1 VERLDLPG
9 AILAGQYPGVH
20 GHGLGSRLGLPGHRD
35 TALADHDRRA
45 VGGKRTLCTSWTL
58 PGRRFGYVDLPRQ
71 AEESRGGRKTQ
82 ARAQEQHLS
91 WIRDSSSAASGSSLP
106 QHQHH
111 ATEEAMRKIIES
123 TLVSADGV
131 VGSPPLW
138 AMDYRDE
145 EVTRDAL
152 ERLSGSDAMLMGRGT
167 YELFAAT
174 WPGQTDDFAQRMNAI
189 RKYVF
194 SSTLTSADWSNSTI
208 VRGDILAEAARIKE
222 QDGKD
227 LALFGHGRL
236 AQTLLENGLI
246 DELRLSIHP
255 VLAGAGLP
263 QFSNG
268 RKTPLT
274 LVSAKTFTTGV
285 VVLSYQR
292 AGA

>member
-1 VERLDLPG
+1 
-9 AILAGQYPGVH
+9 
-20 GHGLGSRLGLPGHRD
+20 
-35 TALADHDRRA
+35 
-45 VGGKRTLCTSWTL
+45 
-58 PGRRFGYVDLPRQ
+58 
-71 AEESRGGRKTQ
+71 
-82 ARAQEQHLS
+82 
-91 WIRDSSSAASGSSLP
+91 
-106 QHQHH
+106 
-111 ATEEAMRKIIES
+111 MRKIIES

-167 YELFAAT
+167 YELFAAI
-174 WPGQTDDFAQRMNAI
+174 WPGQTDEFAQRMNAI

-194 SSTLTSADWSNSTI
+194 SSTLTRADWSNSTV
-208 VRGDILAEAARIKE
+208 VRGDVLAEAARIKE
-222 QDGKD
+222 QDGGD

>member
-1 VERLDLPG
+1 
-9 AILAGQYPGVH
+9 
-20 GHGLGSRLGLPGHRD
+20 
-35 TALADHDRRA
+35 
-45 VGGKRTLCTSWTL
+45 
-58 PGRRFGYVDLPRQ
+58 
-71 AEESRGGRKTQ
+71 
-82 ARAQEQHLS
+82 
-91 WIRDSSSAASGSSLP
+91 
-106 QHQHH
+106 
-111 ATEEAMRKIIES
+111 MRKIIES

-174 WPGQTDDFAQRMNAI
+174 WPGQTGDFAQRMNTI

-194 SSTLTSADWSNSTI
+194 SSTLASADWSNSTI
-208 VRGDILAEAARIKE
+208 IRGDALAEVTRLKE
-222 QDGKD
+222 QDGRD

-236 AQTLLENGLI
+236 AQTLLEKGLI

-268 RKTPLT
+268 GKTRLI
-274 LVSAKTFTTGV
+274 LVSTKTFTTGV
-285 VVLSYQR
+285 VVLSYQTV
-292 AGA
+292 GA

>member
-1 VERLDLPG
+1 
-9 AILAGQYPGVH
+9 
-20 GHGLGSRLGLPGHRD
+20 
-35 TALADHDRRA
+35 
-45 VGGKRTLCTSWTL
+45 
-58 PGRRFGYVDLPRQ
+58 
-71 AEESRGGRKTQ
+71 
-82 ARAQEQHLS
+82 
-91 WIRDSSSAASGSSLP
+91 
-106 QHQHH
+106 
-111 ATEEAMRKIIES
+111 MRKIIES

-131 VGSPPLW
+131 IGSPPLW

-152 ERLSGSDAMLMGRGT
+152 ERLSGSDAMLIGRGT

-174 WPGQTDDFAQRMNAI
+174 WPGQTDEFAQRMNGI

-194 SSTLTSADWSNSTI
+194 SSTLAGADWSNSTI
-208 VRGDILAEAARIKE
+208 VRGDVLAEVTKIKE
-222 QDGKD
+222 QDGRD

-246 DELRLSIHP
+246 DELRLSVHP

-268 RKTPLT
+268 RKTPLK

-285 VVLSYQR
+285 VVLSYQM

>member
-1 VERLDLPG
+1 
-9 AILAGQYPGVH
+9 
-20 GHGLGSRLGLPGHRD
+20 
-35 TALADHDRRA
+35 
-45 VGGKRTLCTSWTL
+45 
-58 PGRRFGYVDLPRQ
+58 
-71 AEESRGGRKTQ
+71 
-82 ARAQEQHLS
+82 
-91 WIRDSSSAASGSSLP
+91 
-106 QHQHH
+106 
-111 ATEEAMRKIIES
+111 MRKIIES

-167 YELFAAT
+167 YELFAAI
-174 WPGQTDDFAQRMNAI
+174 WPGQTDDFAQRVNTI

-194 SSTLTSADWSNSTI
+194 SSTLTGADWNNSTI
-208 VRGDILAEAARIKE
+208 VRGDVVAQVTRIKE
-222 QDGKD
+222 QDGRD

-263 QFSNG
+263 QFTNG
-268 RKTPLT
+268 DKTRLT

-285 VVLSYQR
+285 VVLSYQT

>member
-1 VERLDLPG
+1 
-9 AILAGQYPGVH
+9 
-20 GHGLGSRLGLPGHRD
+20 
-35 TALADHDRRA
+35 
-45 VGGKRTLCTSWTL
+45 
-58 PGRRFGYVDLPRQ
+58 
-71 AEESRGGRKTQ
+71 
-82 ARAQEQHLS
+82 
-91 WIRDSSSAASGSSLP
+91 
-106 QHQHH
+106 
-111 ATEEAMRKIIES
+111 MRKIIES

-174 WPGQTDDFAQRMNAI
+174 WPGQADDFAQRVNAI

-194 SSTLTSADWSNSTI
+194 SSTLTSADWNNSTI
-208 VRGDILAEAARIKE
+208 VRGDVVAQVTRIKE
-222 QDGKD
+222 QDGRD

-236 AQTLLENGLI
+236 ARTLLENGLI

-263 QFSNG
+263 QFTNG
-268 RKTPLT
+268 DKTRLT

-285 VVLSYQR
+285 VVLSYQT

>member
-1 VERLDLPG
+1 MTTRYPAERNRRERAAPG
-9 AILAGQYPGVH
+9 TAASPQTQQHLFRGPRYLFGGLRVYLAAA
-20 GHGLGSRLGLPGHRD
+20 S
-35 TALADHDRRA
+35 
-45 VGGKRTLCTSWTL
+45 TS
-58 PGRRFGYVDLPRQ
+58 
-71 AEESRGGRKTQ
+71 RKT
-82 ARAQEQHLS
+82 
-91 WIRDSSSAASGSSLP
+91 
-106 QHQHH
+106 
-111 ATEEAMRKIIES
+111 EAVMRKIIES

-138 AMDYRDE
+138 AMGYRDE

-174 WPGQTDDFAQRMNAI
+174 WPGQTDDFARRINAI

-208 VRGDILAEAARIKE
+208 VRGDVLAEVTRIKE
-222 QDGKD
+222 QDGRD

-236 AQTLLENGLI
+236 ARTLLDSGLI

-268 RKTPLT
+268 HKTPLT
-274 LVSAKTFTTGV
+274 LVAAKPFTTGA
-285 VVLSYQR
+285 VVLSYR
-292 AGA
+292 TAGA

>member
-1 VERLDLPG
+1 
-9 AILAGQYPGVH
+9 
-20 GHGLGSRLGLPGHRD
+20 
-35 TALADHDRRA
+35 
-45 VGGKRTLCTSWTL
+45 
-58 PGRRFGYVDLPRQ
+58 
-71 AEESRGGRKTQ
+71 
-82 ARAQEQHLS
+82 
-91 WIRDSSSAASGSSLP
+91 
-106 QHQHH
+106 
-111 ATEEAMRKIIES
+111 MRKIIES

-131 VGSPPLW
+131 IGSPPLW

-152 ERLSGSDAMLMGRGT
+152 ERLSGSDAMLIGRGT

-174 WPGQTDDFAQRMNAI
+174 WPGQTDEFAQRMNGI

-194 SSTLTSADWSNSTI
+194 SSTLAGADWSNSTI
-208 VRGDILAEAARIKE
+208 VRGDVLAEVTKIKE
-222 QDGKD
+222 QDGRD

-246 DELRLSIHP
+246 DELRLSVHP

-268 RKTPLT
+268 RKTPLK

>member
-1 VERLDLPG
+1 
-9 AILAGQYPGVH
+9 
-20 GHGLGSRLGLPGHRD
+20 
-35 TALADHDRRA
+35 
-45 VGGKRTLCTSWTL
+45 
-58 PGRRFGYVDLPRQ
+58 
-71 AEESRGGRKTQ
+71 
-82 ARAQEQHLS
+82 
-91 WIRDSSSAASGSSLP
+91 
-106 QHQHH
+106 
-111 ATEEAMRKIIES
+111 MRKIIES

-131 VGSPPLW
+131 IGSPPLW

-152 ERLSGSDAMLMGRGT
+152 ERLSGSDAMLIGRGT

-174 WPGQTDDFAQRMNAI
+174 WPGQTDEFAQRMNGI

-194 SSTLTSADWSNSTI
+194 SSTLAGADWSNTTI
-208 VRGDILAEAARIKE
+208 VRGDVLAEVTKIKE
-222 QDGKD
+222 QDGRD

-246 DELRLSIHP
+246 DELRLSVHP

-268 RKTPLT
+268 RKTPLK

>member
-1 VERLDLPG
+1 
-9 AILAGQYPGVH
+9 
-20 GHGLGSRLGLPGHRD
+20 
-35 TALADHDRRA
+35 
-45 VGGKRTLCTSWTL
+45 
-58 PGRRFGYVDLPRQ
+58 
-71 AEESRGGRKTQ
+71 
-82 ARAQEQHLS
+82 
-91 WIRDSSSAASGSSLP
+91 
-106 QHQHH
+106 
-111 ATEEAMRKIIES
+111 M
-123 TLVSADGV
+123 SADGV

-167 YELFAAT
+167 YELFAAI
-174 WPGQTDDFAQRMNAI
+174 WPGQADDFAQRVNAI

-194 SSTLTSADWSNSTI
+194 SSTLASADWSNSTI
-208 VRGDILAEAARIKE
+208 VRGDVVAEVTKIKE
-222 QDGKD
+222 QDGRD

-246 DELRLSIHP
+246 DELRLSVHP

-263 QFSNG
+263 QFTNG
-268 RKTPLT
+268 DKTRLT

-285 VVLSYQR
+285 VVLSYQT

>member
-1 VERLDLPG
+1 
-9 AILAGQYPGVH
+9 
-20 GHGLGSRLGLPGHRD
+20 
-35 TALADHDRRA
+35 
-45 VGGKRTLCTSWTL
+45 
-58 PGRRFGYVDLPRQ
+58 
-71 AEESRGGRKTQ
+71 
-82 ARAQEQHLS
+82 
-91 WIRDSSSAASGSSLP
+91 
-106 QHQHH
+106 
-111 ATEEAMRKIIES
+111 MRKIIES

-131 VGSPPLW
+131 IGSPPLW

-152 ERLSGSDAMLMGRGT
+152 ERLSGCDAMLMGRGT

-174 WPGQTDDFAQRMNAI
+174 WPGQTDEFAQRMNGI

-194 SSTLTSADWSNSTI
+194 SSTLAGADWSNSTI
-208 VRGDILAEAARIKE
+208 VRGDVLAEVTKIKE
-222 QDGKD
+222 QDGRD

-246 DELRLSIHP
+246 DELRLSVHP

-268 RKTPLT
+268 RKTPLK